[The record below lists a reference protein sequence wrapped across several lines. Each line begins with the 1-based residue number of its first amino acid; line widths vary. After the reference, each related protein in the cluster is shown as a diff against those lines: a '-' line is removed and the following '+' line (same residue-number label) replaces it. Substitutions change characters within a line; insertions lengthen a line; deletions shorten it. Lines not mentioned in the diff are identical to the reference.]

1 MSPPPIKKGW
11 MKKLGRKGMIKNW
24 KRRFFVLNAGVITY
38 YEKELPDFPYG
49 DSMKVRDTA
58 LLTDCFDADGIIF
71 YRVSSIWPTRRLSK
85 RIRSTMKSRSLLLAS
100 TESIIS

>member
-49 DSMKVRDTA
+49 DSMKVRDTQY
-58 LLTDCFDADGIIF
+58 LPIVSTLMGLCFTG
-71 YRVSSIWPTRRLSK
+71 
-85 RIRSTMKSRSLLLAS
+85 
-100 TESIIS
+100 